1 MRVQQASAAQV
12 GIMCAIAAYT
22 MWGIAPI
29 YFKQLTVL
37 PAAEILM
44 HRVTWSVLVLVGLIA
59 GLKQWAKVAAALRNK
74 KVMQVLFVA
83 GILLGANW
91 LLFIWAVNNDH
102 ILDASLGYY
111 INPLINVFLGRLF
124 LGERLRT
131 FQRVAVVLAIVGVA
145 ILIFSYGRVPWIALI
160 LAGSFS
166 IYGIL
171 RKQVAVDSLPGL
183 FIETLMLSP
192 LAIGYW
198 LLFGSEYSN
207 LFNNDASL
215 NMLILAA
222 GVVTTAPLLCFT
234 AAARRIM
241 YSTLGFL
248 QYIGPTLMF
257 VLAVYLYDEPLD
269 EARLITFGFVWLALA
284 VFSVDS
290 LIAYKKQRKALRASV
305 QAAKSISETQT
316 S

>member
-44 HRVTWSVLVLVGLIA
+44 HRVIWSVLVLVGLIA